1 MRLHTNQE
9 AGRRCVPFRLVLVNK
24 IFVYPLD
31 VKTAGKGIE
40 NGAKKVAHKVEAVA
54 KKTENVVENGA
65 KKVVHNVEDGAKK
78 VISKIGD
85 LFG

>member
-1 MRLHTNQE
+1 MFSFSIFCLHSI
-9 AGRRCVPFRLVLVNK
+9 AH
-24 IFVYPLD
+24 Y
-31 VKTAGKGIE
+31 KGIE

-65 KKVVHNVEDGAKK
+65 KKVVHNVEDDAKK
-78 VISKIGD
+78 VISKIGN